1 LVCADYSFES
11 GRATVLPEPPWLWL
25 DALSRDLG
33 TLRGDEIEWTGPQ
46 LTGRFWLTLHETRV
60 QRRSDGPKLQFE
72 SLPLPWQVT
81 ITAEDTARGE
91 AEVTMVL
98 GPCFRITQVD
108 RQGIP
113 VPYSEIS
120 YVPAPLAT
128 EAGGYENWAVAHGIR
143 TDAGGSARFFHPEL
157 FRLFPRQDCSL
168 TIEPDT

>member
-1 LVCADYSFES
+1 MVCADYSFES

-72 SLPLPWQVT
+72 SLPLPWPVT

-128 EAGGYENWAVAHGIR
+128 EAGAMKTGLLRMASER
-143 TDAGGSARFFHPEL
+143 TPVDLPDFSTLNCF
-157 FRLFPRQDCSL
+157 DCSRDR
-168 TIEPDT
+168 TAA